1 MPGTPS
7 EYLNSRKRDT
17 TLRNANLFQAAAASS
32 SRFAKLSLIM
42 ALPVVTA
49 CSGAGSEETKAA
61 CPDNAQQY
69 WTAFRAAAIRGDAY
83 AVSNTTR
90 FPFVVNAVLDETE
103 AQHIARKDF
112 PGVFPKL
119 LEADPGTSPAPT
131 TMKSFLSATPRLS
144 RSFCNTHGN
153 QFRVGTWVFELTPQG
168 WLFVQAFVDE

>member
-1 MPGTPS
+1 MPSIPATCS
-7 EYLNSRKRDT
+7 NSREHNT
-17 TLRNANLFQAAAASS
+17 TAGNVNLFQAAAASS
-32 SRFAKLSLIM
+32 RRFAKPSLL
-42 ALPVVTA
+42 APLVVVVA
-49 CSGAGSEETKAA
+49 CSGAGGAETTA

-69 WTAFRAAAIRGDAY
+69 WTAFRAAALRGDAH

-90 FPFVVNAVLDETE
+90 FPFVVNAVLDESE

-119 LEADPGTSPAPT
+119 LEADPGTSPTPT

-144 RSFCNTHGN
+144 HSFCNTHGN
-153 QFRVGTWVFELTPQG
+153 QFRVGAWVFELTSHG